1 MKITNVRRKVR
12 SPVSARRS
20 SVVWISASP
29 PRRENAFYSVAHV
42 APGGR
47 TGLGLLRRRAG
58 PPPRRLDVGL
68 AQATGLIGP
77 NGAGKTTLFN
87 AICGLQP
94 IGRGRVRLDGRD
106 ISSVAAHKRARLGIA
121 RTFQRLEVFGSMSV
135 RDNVRVAAD
144 VRRSWTGRRQRTG
157 PSPEERTEQIIDRV
171 GLRPVADELVDSLP
185 TGLARLVEVGRALA
199 GEPSVLLLD
208 EPSSGLSAEET
219 DAFAALLEDLAAEG
233 LAILL
238 VEHDVE
244 LVMRVCARIHVL
256 DFGRVIAS
264 GTPAEVQGNELV
276 QMAYLGTST
285 TTT

>member
-1 MKITNVRRKVR
+1 MALLEVEQL
-12 SPVSARRS
+12 SVS
-20 SVVWISASP
+20 
-29 PRRENAFYSVAHV
+29 F
-42 APGGR
+42 GGV
-47 TGLGLLRRRAG
+47 LALHLVD
-58 PPPRRLDVGL
+58 LDVAAG
-68 AQATGLIGP
+68 QATGLIGP

-94 IGRGRVRLDGRD
+94 IGRGSIGLDGRD
-106 ISSVAAHKRARLGIA
+106 ITSVAPHKRARLGIA

-144 VRRSWTGRRQRTG
+144 VRRSWLGRRQRSATT
-157 PSPEERTEQIIDRV
+157 PEDRTEQILDRV
-171 GLRPVADELVDSLP
+171 GLRAVADDLVDSLP

-199 GEPSVLLLD
+199 SEPSVLLLD

-219 DAFAALLEDLAAEG
+219 DAFASLLEDLAAEG

-256 DFGRVIAS
+256 DFGRIIAA
-264 GTPAEVQGNELV
+264 GTPAEIRGNELV
-276 QMAYLGTST
+276 QMAYLGTADS
-285 TTT
+285 